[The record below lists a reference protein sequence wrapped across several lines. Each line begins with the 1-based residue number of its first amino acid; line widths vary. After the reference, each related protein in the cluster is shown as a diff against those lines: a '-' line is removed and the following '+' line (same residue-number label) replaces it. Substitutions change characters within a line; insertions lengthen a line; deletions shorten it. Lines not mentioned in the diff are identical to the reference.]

1 MHRCLVHDW
10 KFYIISTVKKQQKKQ
25 MDVEYRVFAVA
36 AHLAAVQLY
45 LTTSMQ
51 APLVTSH

>member
-1 MHRCLVHDW
+1 
-10 KFYIISTVKKQQKKQ
+10 